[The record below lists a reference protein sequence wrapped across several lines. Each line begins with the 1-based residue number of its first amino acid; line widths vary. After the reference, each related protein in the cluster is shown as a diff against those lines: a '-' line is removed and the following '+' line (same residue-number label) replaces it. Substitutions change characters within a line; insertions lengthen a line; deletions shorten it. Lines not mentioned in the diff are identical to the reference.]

1 MCSQSTYTLVASTP
15 RLCVPGPYISAHIPG
30 LCVPAPPLQHQHVF
44 CRRLS
49 LSVSKQK
56 WLICPLMAHIVEK
69 QPHSPLVGQT
79 AKSGIAFEKQTVQQL
94 RLLERNLWGFLLS
107 ASHGSANFCYSQR
120 GNSAT
125 RCELGALGKMTI
137 SQVTVHGVSI
147 HFLLLREGH
156 QRNDNVWKA
165 EVYFIDVLEAG

>member
-1 MCSQSTYTLVASTP
+1 MYLCACVPELYFQLMCSQSTYTLVASTP

-94 RLLERNLWGFLLS
+94 RLLERNL
-107 ASHGSANFCYSQR
+107 
-120 GNSAT
+120 
-125 RCELGALGKMTI
+125 
-137 SQVTVHGVSI
+137 
-147 HFLLLREGH
+147 
-156 QRNDNVWKA
+156 
-165 EVYFIDVLEAG
+165 